1 MLNQT
6 KGGKRIYF
14 NGLKLS
20 RSQIISSPSGATG
33 KLWIQESRTSQ
44 FLQECKF
51 PIMIC
56 QGQHCQ
62 SARHKHGDYLIMKA
76 EWCCSLGCELPAL
89 GSVRSPMSGDGMPG
103 KGWSGSPQRQSRG
116 QRRWQEARG
125 HPGTRSQ
132 LRPLPPEREHWMK
145 GSRKPLILRGCT
157 WKTVPLLPRVMCSG
171 SALRA
176 KEEQRKLVLPGLH
189 SMISIYGF
197 HPQKHKA
204 ENKNFIIIK
213 I

>member
-6 KGGKRIYF
+6 KGGKRVYF
-14 NGLKLS
+14 SGLKVS

-33 KLWIQESRTSQ
+33 KLWLQESEISQ

-76 EWCCSLGCELPAL
+76 EWLSCSSGCDLAARGECGEP
-89 GSVRSPMSGDGMPG
+89 GDGTPG

-116 QRRWQEARG
+116 QRQRQEVRG
-125 HPGTRSQ
+125 HPGTPSQ
-132 LRPLPPEREHWMK
+132 LRPLPPAQTSPPSTGWKAAGNHCS
-145 GSRKPLILRGCT
+145 SR
-157 WKTVPLLPRVMCSG
+157 
-171 SALRA
+171 AAHA
-176 KEEQRKLVLPGLH
+176 KLAHSSPG
-189 SMISIYGF
+189 
-197 HPQKHKA
+197 
-204 ENKNFIIIK
+204 
-213 I
+213 